1 MVAFFLY
8 KNTLCNV
15 CKIKMQEQEIT
26 SDEIYE
32 NSSIVDFT
40 ITGYKN
46 DENHFILQRNC
57 LYLQKS
63 RNALC
68 WQTRLL
74 ATISTRHSFFDKLY
88 VKMNEAEKREFLSQL
103 VDNVQIYEERK
114 ESGPWLKTIEFKL
127 LIIKKFTLSLEND
140 TQNENI
146 LLLSK

>member
-57 LYLQKS
+57 LYLQ
-63 RNALC
+63 
-68 WQTRLL
+68 
-74 ATISTRHSFFDKLY
+74 STHFFDKLY

>member
-15 CKIKMQEQEIT
+15 CKIKMQGQEIT

-57 LYLQKS
+57 LYLQS
-63 RNALC
+63 
-68 WQTRLL
+68 
-74 ATISTRHSFFDKLY
+74 SSFA
-88 VKMNEAEKREFLSQL
+88 N
-103 VDNVQIYEERK
+103 
-114 ESGPWLKTIEFKL
+114 GW
-127 LIIKKFTLSLEND
+127 
-140 TQNENI
+140 
-146 LLLSK
+146 

>member
-1 MVAFFLY
+1 MVSVLGGLLY
-8 KNTLCNV
+8 RNEWSSISGILN
-15 CKIKMQEQEIT
+15 
-26 SDEIYE
+26 EIYE

-57 LYLQKS
+57 LYLQKP

-127 LIIKKFTLSLEND
+127 LIINAKFMKNVATRSLNL
-140 TQNENI
+140 T
-146 LLLSK
+146 

>member
-46 DENHFILQRNC
+46 DENHFILQNQETHSAGRQDYWRQ
-57 LYLQKS
+57 YLQGTHF
-63 RNALC
+63 L
-68 WQTRLL
+68 
-74 ATISTRHSFFDKLY
+74 ISC
-88 VKMNEAEKREFLSQL
+88 M
-103 VDNVQIYEERK
+103 
-114 ESGPWLKTIEFKL
+114 
-127 LIIKKFTLSLEND
+127 
-140 TQNENI
+140 
-146 LLLSK
+146 SK

>member
-57 LYLQKS
+57 LYLQKTKK
-63 RNALC
+63 R
-68 WQTRLL
+68 TLL
-74 ATISTRHSFFDKLY
+74 ADKITG
-88 VKMNEAEKREFLSQL
+88 
-103 VDNVQIYEERK
+103 DNIYK
-114 ESGPWLKTIEFKL
+114 A
-127 LIIKKFTLSLEND
+127 LIF
-140 TQNENI
+140 
-146 LLLSK
+146 